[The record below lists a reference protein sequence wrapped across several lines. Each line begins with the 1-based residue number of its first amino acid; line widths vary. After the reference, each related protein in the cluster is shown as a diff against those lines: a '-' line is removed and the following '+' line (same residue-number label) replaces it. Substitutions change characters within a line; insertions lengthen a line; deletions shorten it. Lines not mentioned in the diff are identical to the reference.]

1 MGTISEVCNDFKK
14 AMGIIFFQF
23 VFNIKAGGDL
33 NTKEENKS
41 DLAAKS
47 NPGEVLSFVFHET
60 LNIIFIFDYLA

>member
-1 MGTISEVCNDFKK
+1 MGTISEVCDDLKK
-14 AMGIIFFQF
+14 SDGYKF
-23 VFNIKAGGDL
+23 VFNIKAGAYII
-33 NTKEENKS
+33 TKEENKS

>member
-1 MGTISEVCNDFKK
+1 
-14 AMGIIFFQF
+14 MGIIFFQF